1 MNDPFAQAC
10 FNMIQQQVRPWDV
23 LNDRALEAMAAI
35 AREHFVPEAYRGLA
49 YADFPVPITPE
60 VQMLAPTVV
69 GRLLQALDVQ
79 PGERVL
85 EIGTGSGYITA
96 CLHHLGG
103 RVLSL
108 EIDPALAAA
117 ARARLAALKING
129 VEIRDGDALAGP
141 VAGGPFDAIAL
152 NGSMP
157 SAALLPLLRKQ
168 LAVGGRLFAVIGDA
182 PAMTATLI
190 TRHTS
195 HHFDTTTLFETCI
208 PVLSGVVEPERFVF

>member
-1 MNDPFAQAC
+1 MNDQFAQAR

-23 LNDRALEAMAAI
+23 LNDRALDAMAAI

-49 YADFPVPITPE
+49 YADFPVPINDN
-60 VQMLAPTVV
+60 VRMLPPTVV

-103 RVLSL
+103 RVLSM
-108 EIDPALAAA
+108 EIDSTLAAA
-117 ARARLAALKING
+117 ARARLAALKIKG
-129 VEIRDGDALAGP
+129 LEIRDGDALAGA
-141 VAGGPFDAIAL
+141 VAGGPFNAIAV

-157 SAALLPLLRKQ
+157 SAASLPMLREQ
-168 LAVGGRLFAVIGDA
+168 LAIGGRPFVVIGDA
-182 PAMTATLI
+182 PAMKATLI
-190 TRHTS
+190 TRRDSYSFETKR
-195 HHFDTTTLFETCI
+195 LFETCI
-208 PVLSGVVEPERFVF
+208 PVLSGVLEPERFVF

>member
-1 MNDPFAQAC
+1 MNDPFAQAR

-35 AREHFVPEAYRGLA
+35 AREQFVPDAYRGLA
-49 YADFPVPITPE
+49 YADFAVPINAETY
-60 VQMLAPTVV
+60 MLPPTVV

-103 RVLSL
+103 RVLSV
-108 EIDPALAAA
+108 EMDSTLAAA
-117 ARARLAALKING
+117 ARSRLAALKIKG
-129 VEIRDGDALAGP
+129 VEIRDGDALAGA
-141 VAGGPFDAIAL
+141 VAGGPFDAIAI

-157 SAALLPLLRKQ
+157 SAASLPMLREQ

-190 TRHTS
+190 TRSDS
-195 HHFDTTTLFETCI
+195 HNFHSQRLFETCI
-208 PVLSGVVEPERFVF
+208 PVLSGVSEPERFVF